1 MLEGRRVRNEP
12 PVYPV
17 ALRLEGVPCLV
28 VGAGHVAVRKVTSLI
43 ECDAKVTVIAPRMC
57 PEMERLR
64 ATLLPRE
71 YEAGDAEHYRLV
83 ITATGLPEV
92 DRAVFRDCELAG
104 VLVNAADDVEAC
116 RFFVP
121 SVLRRGPVTV
131 AVSTAGTSP
140 FLAGWIRRRIAEVVG
155 PEFATVAAILGDAR
169 QALRRAGRSTETAD
183 WSSLVDEKLIST
195 VAAGR
200 DHEARQRVAT
210 WLAGELGV

>member
-1 MLEGRRVRNEP
+1 MTNEP

-28 VGAGHVAVRKVTSLI
+28 VGAGHVAVRKVTSLL
-43 ECDAKVTVIAPRMC
+43 ECEANVTVIAPQMS
-57 PEMERLR
+57 PEMERLPV
-64 ATLLPRE
+64 TLLARE
-71 YEAGDAEHYRLV
+71 YEPGDAEPYRLV
-83 ITATGLPEV
+83 IAATGVPEV

-121 SVLRRGPVTV
+121 SILRRGPVTV

-140 FLAGWIRRRIAEVVG
+140 FLAGWIRRRIAGVVG
-155 PEFATVAAILGDAR
+155 PEFATVAAMLGDAR
-169 QALRRAGRSTETAD
+169 QVLRRAGRSTEAAD
-183 WSSLVDEKLIST
+183 WGSLVDEKLISA
-195 VAAGR
+195 VADGR
-200 DHEARQRVAT
+200 DHDARQRVAT